1 MRPRSTSLS
10 ITAPEST
17 PRISSTSRRPTGWR
31 YAMMASVSSAAGD
44 SRRGRSANCAR
55 SIVSPYSR
63 RVRNCHPSAIST
75 SSTPWS
81 SSYAAT
87 SSASD
92 ARTALSPAPGSS
104 EASSSSVSGR
114 DAANSAASSS
124 FVRECTRDHHR
135 AERFGLG
142 QRERAALRELEKG
155 DKRRQHVHQRRLR
168 TPDRVPPAE
177 RLALREQRQDPRRR
191 PFDVERTRDDAMQ
204 HRLRDQR
211 YHALGRR
218 EQVVQI
224 DLQRRGRRIGRPRFV
239 PAAKSL
245 RARIGG
251 VAKPVDELA
260 DLLVLEQPAHQLGT
274 RVFPLVVA
282 EPARQQHLRLDAQ
295 QPRRHLEIVGGLV
308 EPQVLDDRE
317 ELIRNLRDREVGD
330 VDLVFLDQMQ
340 QQVERAGEFLQ
351 LDDEAGAGLLAH
363 ARPAHGS
370 GSPFGSA
377 TGTIMTRARWR
388 SWNAGHKKN

>member
-17 PRISSTSRRPTGWR
+17 PGISSPWRGPTGGR

-155 DKRRQHVHQRRLR
+155 DKRRQHVHQRRLGS
-168 TPDRVPPAE
+168 PDRVPPAE

-191 PFDVERTRDDAMQ
+191 TFDVERTRDDAVLQ
-204 HRLRDQR
+204 VRIGHERDDT
-211 YHALGRR
+211 LGGR

-224 DLQRRGRRIGRPRFV
+224 DLQRRGWRIGRRRLIS
-239 PAAKSL
+239 AAKSL

-251 VAKPVDELA
+251 LAKPVLQLA
-260 DLLVLEQPAHQLGT
+260 DLLVL
-274 RVFPLVVA
+274 
-282 EPARQQHLRLDAQ
+282 QQ
-295 QPRRHLEIVGGLV
+295 
-308 EPQVLDDRE
+308 
-317 ELIRNLRDREVGD
+317 
-330 VDLVFLDQMQ
+330 
-340 QQVERAGEFLQ
+340 
-351 LDDEAGAGLLAH
+351 
-363 ARPAHGS
+363 
-370 GSPFGSA
+370 
-377 TGTIMTRARWR
+377 
-388 SWNAGHKKN
+388 